1 MLAVS
6 FYGEDVMAKR
16 FQMTRPKSKRIFR
29 KTADLT
35 HIKNFAGAPMRG
47 GIRL

>member
-1 MLAVS
+1 
-6 FYGEDVMAKR
+6 MAKR
-16 FQMTRPKSKRIFR
+16 YSMRRRDSKRIFR

-35 HIKNFAGAPMRG
+35 HVRNFAGSPMRG